1 MAKKTV
7 TFIVIVAFIIGFY
20 IVDSEAVKAKKGLS
34 PTLSKVSEYI
44 KYNSAGRRDP
54 FLSILILTKQK
65 IEKQKK
71 KKRNPLENVD
81 VTEIKLLGVVKK
93 GNKYFASVLLPDGK
107 AFTITKGTTIGLYD
121 GKVVDIALDRLVVR
135 EYVMDYRGR
144 IKPKDTILKLRKEEE

>member
-1 MAKKTV
+1 MAKKIV
-7 TFIVIVAFIIGFY
+7 TFIIMVVFMIGCYII
-20 IVDSEAVKAKKGLS
+20 DSAAAEAKKGLS
-34 PTLSKVSEYI
+34 PTMSKVSEYI
-44 KYNSAGRRDP
+44 RYNSAGRRDP

-71 KKRNPLENVD
+71 RKRNPLENVD
-81 VTEIKLLGVVKK
+81 VTEIRLLGIVKK
-93 GNKYFASVLLPDGK
+93 GSKYYASILLPDGK